1 MSDECV
7 IIGDI
12 KRSRDLDSWR
22 DIFLRLEEALKEINK
37 KFSDDIVV
45 SFVPTVG
52 DEFQGALLNSKRVYN
67 IYTIIRNKLQVDIY
81 CGIGVGDIEKP
92 FTKETGMRGNAFYRA
107 REALEVCKK
116 KKRSMFIKS
125 SDTPDQTDTIINTLL
140 RFVEV
145 LENSWTQRQKEIA
158 NYYRLHPKCT
168 YKQLGAN
175 FGITKQATSQILK
188 AANWELVSEAESLV
202 KVLFKNKHQH
212 KQSKATKPYN
222 CK

>member
-1 MSDECV
+1 
-7 IIGDI
+7 
-12 KRSRDLDSWR
+12 
-22 DIFLRLEEALKEINK
+22 
-37 KFSDDIVV
+37 
-45 SFVPTVG
+45 
-52 DEFQGALLNSKRVYN
+52 
-67 IYTIIRNKLQVDIY
+67 
-81 CGIGVGDIEKP
+81 
-92 FTKETGMRGNAFYRA
+92 
-107 REALEVCKK
+107 
-116 KKRSMFIKS
+116 MFIKS

-202 KVLFKNKHQH
+202 KVFFKTKHQH